1 MELLL
6 IAFVYSV
13 FLFIAVFL
21 VVLLM
26 RVCFAIIE
34 IPRQLERLT
43 NEIAKHMSTMHR
55 EDAKRNVEEYYSEKQ
70 N

>member
-1 MELLL
+1 MELL

-21 VVLLM
+21 VILLI
-26 RVCFAIIE
+26 RVCYAVIE

-43 NEIAKHMSTMHR
+43 NEIAKHMSTTHR
-55 EDAKRNVEEYYSEKQ
+55 EDAKRNIKEYYSEKQ
-70 N
+70 S

>member
-1 MELLL
+1 MELLVAL
-6 IAFVYSV
+6 AYTI
-13 FLFIAVFL
+13 FLFIAIFL
-21 VVLLM
+21 LILLK

-43 NEIAKHMSTMHR
+43 NEIAKHMSAMHR
-55 EDAKRNVEEYYSEKQ
+55 EDAKRNVEEYYSERQ